1 MFVIC
6 VILLTSLNE
15 SQIGEL
21 VLKKINNKLKIS
33 ILAIILLIISS
44 VFIILNGN
52 TYIVEIDNMNEM
64 SGIEDLNIKIEDEN
78 IVRCLD
84 KSLENGTLKIKLE
97 SVSKGKTYVDV
108 DYNEDYST
116 LFSIYVHEFGI
127 ITFNEYM
134 GDSNGSIIIPISIIV
149 FSIYVLYLLIVSY
162 KEKKKEN
169 MYQYK
174 NITYLG
180 TIIFIIIS
188 IISQL
193 LALSNYNGLISTI
206 NAILSLFSFTTF
218 LLPIAFVVSILVI
231 ISNISLIIKE
241 GFGVRNILGI
251 VLGVLLCFS
260 SVLPEILY
268 NILYSAS
275 WIDIHNQNGI
285 GLYIYNLVETTIFI
299 SITYIECI
307 LIGTIIMGIKAA
319 KHIPNFDKDCIIIL
333 GCQIKK
339 DGTLTKLLK
348 GRVDRAIEFSKM
360 QKEKT
365 RKDIIFVPSGG
376 KGNDEIISEAQAMKK
391 YLMKQGI
398 EEDSILIEDKS
409 KNTFE
414 NIKFSNKL
422 INDKIQNAKIAFSTT
437 NYHVFRAGTIA
448 RNQNINIEGIGAKT
462 KSYFWVNAF
471 IREFIATLFSEKK
484 KHIAVVCCIIVL
496 ALFMVILQ
504 YISNIL

>member
-1 MFVIC
+1 M
-6 VILLTSLNE
+6 
-15 SQIGEL
+15 
-21 VLKKINNKLKIS
+21 KKVNNKFKIL
-33 ILAIILLIISS
+33 IIAIILLLISAM
-44 VFIILNGN
+44 FIIINGN
-52 TYIVEIDNMNEM
+52 TYIVKIDNMNEIT
-64 SGIEDLNIKIEDEN
+64 SIEDLDIKIEDEN
-78 IVRCLD
+78 VVKCVD

-97 SVSKGKTYVDV
+97 SVSKGKTYVDI
-108 DYNEDYST
+108 DSNEEYST
-116 LFSIYVHEFGI
+116 FFPIYVHNFGV

-162 KEKKKEN
+162 KKKKKEN

-174 NITYLG
+174 NIAYLG
-180 TIIFIIIS
+180 IIIFIIIS

-193 LALSNYNGLISTI
+193 LALSNYKGLISTI

-231 ISNISLIIKE
+231 ISNISLIRKE

-251 VLGVLLCFS
+251 LLGIVLCFS
-260 SVLPEILY
+260 SILPEILY
-268 NILYSAS
+268 NMLYSS
-275 WIDIHNQNGI
+275 NWIDIHNQNGI
-285 GLYIYNLVETTIFI
+285 GVYIYNLVETSIFI
-299 SITYIECI
+299 STTYIECI
-307 LIGTIIMGIKAA
+307 LIGTVIMSIKAA
-319 KHIPNFDKDCIIIL
+319 KHIPQFDKDCIIIL

-348 GRVDRAIEFSKM
+348 ERVDRAIEFSKM

-365 RKDIIFVPSGG
+365 GKDIIFVPSGG
-376 KGNDEIISEAQAMKK
+376 KGNDEVISEAQAMKN
-391 YLMKQGI
+391 YLMEQGI
-398 EEDSILIEDKS
+398 EEGNILIEDKS

-414 NIKFSNKL
+414 NIKFSNNI
-422 INDKIQNAKIAFSTT
+422 INENVKNAKIAFSTT
-437 NYHVFRAGTIA
+437 NYHVFRSGIIA
-448 RNQNINIEGIGAKT
+448 KNQNINIEGIGAKT

-484 KHIAVVCCIIVL
+484 KHIAVVCFILVL
-496 ALFMVILQ
+496 AIFMISLQ